1 MLLILCIFCRPYY
14 FHTVRLEVT
23 LDVNTVLCYIA
34 ESLASSYMLLAVPL
48 GCDQIFADRHLS
60 LHNWNE
66 VMTDELK

>member
-1 MLLILCIFCRPYY
+1 MLLVLSIFCRPYC
-14 FHTVRLEVT
+14 FRIVRLELT
-23 LDVNTVLCYIA
+23 LYVNTLLHYIA

-60 LHNWNE
+60 LHNRNE